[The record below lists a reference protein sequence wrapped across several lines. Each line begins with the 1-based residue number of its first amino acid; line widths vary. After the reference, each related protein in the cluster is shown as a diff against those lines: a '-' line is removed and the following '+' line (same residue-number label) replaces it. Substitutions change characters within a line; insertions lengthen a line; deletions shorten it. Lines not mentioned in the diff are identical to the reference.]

1 MGYTGGTTADPTY
14 QAIGDHTEALRITY
28 DPQEIDEE
36 SLVRRFWQMHQPMP
50 MAFSGAQYRS
60 AIFVHSAEQRAQAE
74 ALMGELSATNS
85 LVANTKIEEAKPFY
99 RAEEYHQRFLS
110 KQTGRFHI

>member
-36 SLVRRFWQMHQPMP
+36 SLVRRSNSPP
-50 MAFSGAQYRS
+50 P
-60 AIFVHSAEQRAQAE
+60 
-74 ALMGELSATNS
+74 ATSTLPPLLENHVEPPS
-85 LVANTKIEEAKPFY
+85 YF
-99 RAEEYHQRFLS
+99 
-110 KQTGRFHI
+110 